1 MKDKDKIKSSSFSL
15 KISVL
20 ILLVFCIVIV
30 FARYTTDEKFRQTVD
45 TNIFRIR
52 VEDSSLKTIEIDSE
66 SNPYIFAFD
75 KYITIL
81 NKNSLREYS
90 QEGEL
95 IKKFDINIS
104 SPIVQSSGKY
114 MVIAEKGGQNLYLLS
129 GTNIQWETQVEG
141 TISRVNVNDNG
152 YVSVIMQNSI
162 YKSVVIFYNEMGNK
176 IFTTYLRTNYAICTD
191 ISKDNHYLAIGEVDY
206 SGTIIKSFVKI
217 VSAKLA
223 ETDADNAFVYEYKSE
238 NGEIITNIN
247 YEENDRAICTFNN
260 YVQIVTPSGDRRLY
274 NITENDLFV
283 DGTLDSENIVLI
295 NKQPSGL
302 FSFEYKLNLKST
314 VGKKETLYVL
324 DTDLPKSITVTEKYI
339 VLNIGNEVQ
348 VINKKGQLE
357 KRFIGKEQISGIVAG
372 DSIVGIIYKSRIDI
386 IKL

>member
-30 FARYTTDEKFRQTVD
+30 FARYTTDEKFRQAVD

-81 NKNSLREYS
+81 NKNSLREFS

-104 SPIVQSSGKY
+104 SPIVQTSGKY

-176 IFTTYLRTNYAICTD
+176 IFTTYLRTN
-191 ISKDNHYLAIGEVDY
+191 
-206 SGTIIKSFVKI
+206 
-217 VSAKLA
+217 
-223 ETDADNAFVYEYKSE
+223 
-238 NGEIITNIN
+238 
-247 YEENDRAICTFNN
+247 
-260 YVQIVTPSGDRRLY
+260 
-274 NITENDLFV
+274 
-283 DGTLDSENIVLI
+283 
-295 NKQPSGL
+295 
-302 FSFEYKLNLKST
+302 
-314 VGKKETLYVL
+314 
-324 DTDLPKSITVTEKYI
+324 
-339 VLNIGNEVQ
+339 
-348 VINKKGQLE
+348 
-357 KRFIGKEQISGIVAG
+357 
-372 DSIVGIIYKSRIDI
+372 
-386 IKL
+386 